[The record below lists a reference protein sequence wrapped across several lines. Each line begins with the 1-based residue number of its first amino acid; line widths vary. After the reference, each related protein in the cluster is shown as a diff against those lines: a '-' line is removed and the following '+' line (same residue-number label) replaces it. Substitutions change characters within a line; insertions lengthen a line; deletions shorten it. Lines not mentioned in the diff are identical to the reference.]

1 MGGPNSGRRP
11 NLEHRRM
18 AVELRSKGFTL
29 KEIGMRLGVT
39 IEGVRR
45 MLIACGQNT
54 RRLRPAR
61 SPRGMRWPSGR

>member
-1 MGGPNSGRRP
+1 
-11 NLEHRRM
+11 M

>member
-18 AVELRSKGFTL
+18 AVELRSKGCTL
-29 KEIGMRLGVT
+29 KEIGLRLGIT

-61 SPRGMRWPSGR
+61 FASGARWPNGR

>member
-29 KEIGMRLGVT
+29 KEIGVRLGVT

-45 MLIACGQNT
+45 MLIACGHST
-54 RRLRPAR
+54 RRLRPAK
-61 SPRGMRWPSGR
+61 SVRGMRWPSGR